1 MRKLGLGH
9 LIENGNV
16 RRTIHIALKD
26 IGYKRPY
33 PLEGGVDNAERS
45 ASLKRA
51 DNRVQ
56 EFVWAFGA
64 DAETEMEKQIMR
76 QIEHLKETKNV
87 EELLHGSWSHMEEL
101 DLDEWLEHLEEHLKE
116 IVRISGKDEHALA
129 QKMEQHRQ
137 EIHER
142 IAREHPELA
151 ERFKERRH
159 LLDEHLKERHPEVF
173 TLIEKLREERRG

>member
-1 MRKLGLGH
+1 M
-9 LIENGNV
+9 EMS

-76 QIEHLKETKNV
+76 QIESFERDEGMWKNYC
-87 EELLHGSWSHMEEL
+87 MEA
-101 DLDEWLEHLEEHLKE
+101 
-116 IVRISGKDEHALA
+116 G
-129 QKMEQHRQ
+129 
-137 EIHER
+137 
-142 IAREHPELA
+142 
-151 ERFKERRH
+151 
-159 LLDEHLKERHPEVF
+159 
-173 TLIEKLREERRG
+173 LIWRNLIWMNGWNIWKNI

>member
-1 MRKLGLGH
+1 M
-9 LIENGNV
+9 EMS

-33 PLEGGVDNAERS
+33 PLEGGVDNTERS

-101 DLDEWLEHLEEHLKE
+101 DLDEWLEHLEESFEMKLCVFPEKMNMHWHRRWNSIGRKSMNGLPE
-116 IVRISGKDEHALA
+116 NIRSWLNGSGNADISW
-129 QKMEQHRQ
+129 MS
-137 EIHER
+137 
-142 IAREHPELA
+142 
-151 ERFKERRH
+151 
-159 LLDEHLKERHPEVF
+159 
-173 TLIEKLREERRG
+173 T

>member
-1 MRKLGLGH
+1 M
-9 LIENGNV
+9 IENGNV

-33 PLEGGVDNAERS
+33 PLEGGVDNTERS

-64 DAETEMEKQIMR
+64 AAETEMEKQIMR

-87 EELLHGSWSHMEEL
+87 EELLLSLRHILQAAATENGTAGTGTS
-101 DLDEWLEHLEEHLKE
+101 DDIQGE
-116 IVRISGKDEHALA
+116 IKDTGKDD
-129 QKMEQHRQ
+129 
-137 EIHER
+137 
-142 IAREHPELA
+142 A
-151 ERFKERRH
+151 ENGTNQGEGKE
-159 LLDEHLKERHPEVF
+159 DTGKDDGKGDTGKDDGKGDTGKEDTGKRCV
-173 TLIEKLREERRG
+173 